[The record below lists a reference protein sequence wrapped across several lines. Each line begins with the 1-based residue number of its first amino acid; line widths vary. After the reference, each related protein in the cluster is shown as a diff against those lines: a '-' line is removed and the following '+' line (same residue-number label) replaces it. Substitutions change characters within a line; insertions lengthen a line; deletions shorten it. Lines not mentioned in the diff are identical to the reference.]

1 MFLKELVGKITD
13 YIIEINSIVLYRGEI
28 AIWI

>member
-1 MFLKELVGKITD
+1 MFLKESVGKITD

-28 AIWI
+28 AI

>member
-28 AIWI
+28 AI